1 MKSLI
6 LILTLLTGCATNETL
21 TRKTLN
27 SSNLV
32 KTPQG
37 TLKLA
42 TQAKESKLPNGA
54 LIKERESVVE
64 ADLPIPSLRREFIEP
79 LKGAQ
84 IQKKLQNRKATES
97 GASLD
102 EKSVIEISPEK
113 PQEGSGIK
121 ILWERLLSYYFVI
134 AVLAAIC
141 VFLYRNRKDLNF
153 KLKNP
158 FDTKD

>member
-6 LILTLLTGCATNETL
+6 LILALLAGCATNEGL
-21 TRKTLN
+21 PRKTLS

-32 KTPQG
+32 RTPQG

-42 TQAKESKLPNGA
+42 THAKNPKLPNGA
-54 LIKERESVVE
+54 LIKERELVSE
-64 ADLPIPSLRREFIEP
+64 ADLPIPSLKREFIEP

-84 IQKKLQNRKATES
+84 IQKKLQNRKPTEL
-97 GASLD
+97 GGPLD

-113 PQEGSGIK
+113 SQEGSGIK

-134 AVLAAIC
+134 AVLAAIS